1 MRSSAASDVY
11 KRQMEIDSIIFPPV
25 NKAHCF
31 IVSIPIDVKEV
42 NDQLVIQIHDIIRAE
57 KPAHTMYYLRF
68 KQEAQELTE
77 FRIVIGEGEG
87 GAYVIGEGG
96 EIVSQIV
103 EDDVEYIIEDDED
116 NKSRN

>member
-1 MRSSAASDVY
+1 
-11 KRQMEIDSIIFPPV
+11 
-25 NKAHCF
+25 
-31 IVSIPIDVKEV
+31 
-42 NDQLVIQIHDIIRAE
+42 
-57 KPAHTMYYLRF
+57 MYYLRF